1 MVQWTAAQSAFV
13 ISKRGA
19 IPRPASSPD
28 LSSMCD
34 YFLWG
39 YLKSE
44 VYLTKPRNIEELKN
58 AIKEEITATPYNMV
72 REAMR
77 TLRDRQQQR
86 RQDGGKTSE
95 RCALQK

>member
-1 MVQWTAAQSAFV
+1 
-13 ISKRGA
+13 
-19 IPRPASSPD
+19 
-28 LSSMCD
+28 MCD